1 MPAPPS
7 SSDARWFAKL
17 APGATLL
24 RGYQKTWLP
33 RDLVAGL
40 TVGAMLVPQAMAYAE
55 LAGVPPSLGFNAV
68 FLPLLAYA
76 LLGTS
81 RHLGV
86 GPEPGTAILAA
97 AGVGALGGGDPARY
111 VLLMGT
117 LAALVG
123 ALAILGALLRLG
135 FLAELL
141 SKPVLVGYIT
151 GVGLT
156 LLSSQLG
163 KASGIPIRA
172 DGFFPRLVQLTSRLG
187 EAKPITVAVSLGTL
201 VLLLALRRFAPK
213 APGALIGVAIVTGL
227 SEALRLP
234 EQGLRTVGSISASL
248 PRIALPAMQW
258 TDVVS
263 LAPTALAIL
272 MVGYTD
278 NVLTARSVAAK
289 LGYRIDANQELLSLG
304 VINLCS
310 ALSGGFPVS
319 SSASRTAVPAALGSK
334 TQLSSIV
341 AVLFVGAA
349 LLTLTSLLGRMPE
362 AALAA
367 VIMSAAL
374 AIIDLA
380 GFRRLWSISRWEL
393 AVAAVGALAVML
405 FDVLG
410 GVLLALAAS
419 VLLALARIA
428 VPHDSVLAHA
438 ESLDGWVDADR
449 HGLTPTEGLLVYRFD
464 APLFFANAAR
474 FRERVLRVLE
484 KNPGREERVVF
495 DFSAVGEVDA
505 SALEMLEELAQE
517 LSGQGLVV
525 AIARANGVVIKRLE
539 RADLLAPKGRLHLYP
554 TIANAVR
561 AFRERATP
569 TPADGA

>member
-1 MPAPPS
+1 MNQS
-7 SSDARWFAKL
+7 SAWWARL
-17 APGATLL
+17 TPGATVL
-24 RGYQKTWLP
+24 RGYQRAWLRP
-33 RDLVAGL
+33 ELVAGL

-55 LAGVPPSLGFNAV
+55 LAGMPPSFGFNAV

-76 LLGTS
+76 LVGTS

-97 AGVGALGGGDPARY
+97 AGVGALVPGDTARY
-111 VLLMGT
+111 FSLMAT

-123 ALAILGALLRLG
+123 LLALLGALLRLG

-151 GVGLT
+151 GVALT

-163 KASGIPIRA
+163 KATGVTIRA
-172 DGFFPRLVQLTSRLG
+172 DGFFPRVLQLTSRIG
-187 EAKPITVAVSLGTL
+187 EVKPVTVAMTLGTL
-201 VLLLALRRFAPK
+201 VILLALRRFAPK
-213 APGALIGVAIVTGL
+213 IPGALIGVAIATGI
-227 SEALRLP
+227 SEALHLP
-234 EQGLRTVGSISASL
+234 AQGLRTVGQISATLPSL
-248 PRIALPAMQW
+248 ALPTMGWA
-258 TDVVS
+258 DVVS
-263 LAPTALAIL
+263 LLPTALAIV

-289 LGYRIDANQELLSLG
+289 RGYRIDPNQEMLALG
-304 VINLCS
+304 AINLGS

-334 TQLSSIV
+334 SQLTSII
-341 AVLFVGAA
+341 AVFFVGGA
-349 LLTLTSLLGRMPE
+349 LFGLTSLLERMPE

-374 AIIDLA
+374 AIIDVQ
-380 GFRRLWSISRWEL
+380 GFRRLWTTARWEL
-393 AVAAVGALAVML
+393 AIAVAGTVAVML

-410 GVLLALAAS
+410 GVLVAVAAS

-438 ESLDGWVDADR
+438 EGQGGWVDADR
-449 HGLTPTEGLLVYRFD
+449 YGLAPTAGLLVYRFD

-474 FRERVLRVLE
+474 FRERVMQMLE
-484 KNPGREERVVF
+484 KNPGSEEWLVL

-505 SALEMLEELAQE
+505 SSLEMLEELTRE
-517 LSGQGLVV
+517 LSSQGLVV
-525 AIARANGVVIKRLE
+525 AIARANGAVCKRLE
-539 RADLLAPKGRLHLYP
+539 RAELVAPKGELRIYP

-561 AFRERATP
+561 AFGERSP
-569 TPADGA
+569 KESS